1 MFFVSSSG
9 SERSGRPSDSLLEL
23 EDMVSLL
30 REPYLFLRYLA
41 QEERAAPSFS
51 PGAVPLLLASPLLEL
66 ADGSGLASLDLM
78 AWLDLDLASDVPGP
92 YLLAR

>member
-9 SERSGRPSDSLLEL
+9 SERSGRPSESLLEL
-23 EDMVSLL
+23 EDIVSLL

-51 PGAVPLLLASPLLEL
+51 PGAVLLLLASPLLEL
-66 ADGSGLASLDLM
+66 AAVKEISSYRQVIKQ
-78 AWLDLDLASDVPGP
+78 S
-92 YLLAR
+92 RI

>member
-51 PGAVPLLLASPLLEL
+51 PGAVLLLANPLLEL